1 MSLLQWTD
9 KYSPLKNSDNKLLD
23 ILDDQETIQNITEW
37 ISVFKDKTKWYP
49 DFKNAILLWG
59 PTGSGKS
66 VLANSIL
73 KEFNYN
79 PISFTSEDIRSE
91 KAVYER
97 ITEIL
102 GFNNVMTLMA
112 GKPKNGI
119 IIDELDSI
127 DNKDKTSM
135 NTIKDIINY
144 SKNSYGLEKKIKEHR
159 SQIKIKSIETKKTR
173 GRKPKEATMETAFI
187 NNLPIILICNS
198 LDKSIK
204 SILGD
209 VVTIRVSPPNKIKLS
224 QIIDRIS
231 LSENFTISPEAKIQL
246 MDFAGN
252 DYRRLIIILEN
263 LFHISHCGK
272 EIINT
277 SHIERIK
284 SIIDDKTLDIGL
296 LEGVERVLRKPMNI
310 WDNLQCYYLDIHFMP
325 LILHENFIPN
335 LDKNFVGSNDEK
347 LDLTLKYYNNLISSY
362 TIKENLFGN
371 WELTD
376 YIGILSTASANIFSN
391 SLPLKSKLGYEKIDN
406 SAIISKYNYRFFNL
420 KILNGICKKLNIGIS
435 SWIELS
441 NYLWNIIN
449 EENWEILKEEF
460 IILLNKGL
468 ESKEIEK
475 ILRLNPQLTL
485 IDSGLY
491 TYKIKKKIADIFKII
506 GSELNEED

>member
-9 KYSPLKNSDNKLLD
+9 KYSPLNSSSKLPD
-23 ILDDQETIQNITEW
+23 ILDDLELLSLISNW
-37 ISVFKDKTKWYP
+37 ISVFKDKSKWTP
-49 DFKNAILLWG
+49 DHRNAILLHG
-59 PTGSGKS
+59 PTGSGKT
-66 VLANSIL
+66 VLANLIL

-91 KAVYER
+91 KTVYER

-102 GFNNVMTLMA
+102 GFNNVMSLMA

-159 SQIKIKSIETKKTR
+159 SQTKVKSIETKKTR
-173 GRKPKEATMETAFI
+173 GRKPKEPTIETAFI
-187 NNLPIILICNS
+187 NNLPIILISNS

-204 SILGD
+204 SILSD
-209 VVTIRVSPPNKIKLS
+209 VIPIRICPPNKPKLTS
-224 QIIDRIS
+224 VINRIS
-231 LSENFTISPEAKIQL
+231 KEEHFTIIPDVISQL
-246 MDFAGN
+246 IEFSGN

-272 EIINT
+272 ETIEN

-284 SIIDDKTLDIGL
+284 SIIDSKTLDISL
-296 LEGVERVLRKPMNI
+296 LEGVEKVLRKPMNM

-335 LDKNFVGSNDEK
+335 LDRNYIGTSQEK
-347 LDLTLKYYNNLISSY
+347 LNLTLNYYENLVKSY
-362 TIKENLFGN
+362 LVKENIFGN
-371 WELTD
+371 WELSD
-376 YIGILSTASANIFSN
+376 YIGILSTASANVFSN
-391 SLPLKSKLGYEKIDN
+391 SLPIKPKLTYEKIDN

-420 KILNGICKKLNIGIS
+420 KILNNICKKLNIGIN

-441 NYLWNIIN
+441 NFLWSIIN
-449 EENWEILKEEF
+449 CEQWDTLKNEF
-460 IILLNKGL
+460 TILLNRGIN
-468 ESKEIEK
+468 SKEIEK
-475 ILRLNPQLTL
+475 LLRLNPYLTL
-485 IDSGLY
+485 IDSSIY
-491 TYKIKKKIADIFKII
+491 TYKIKKKIADIFKTI
-506 GSELNEED
+506 GTELEDDD

>member
-9 KYSPLKNSDNKLLD
+9 KYSPLNNPDCKLSD
-23 ILDDQETIQNITEW
+23 ILDDLETIQNITEW
-37 ISVFKDKTKWYP
+37 INVFKDKTKWYP

-66 VLANSIL
+66 VLANLIL
-73 KEFNYN
+73 REFNYN

-91 KAVYER
+91 KTVYER

-102 GFNNVMTLMA
+102 GFNNVMSLMA
-112 GKPKNGI
+112 GKPKSGI

-135 NTIKDIINY
+135 NTIKDIVNY
-144 SKNSYGLEKKIKEHR
+144 SKNSYNLDKKIKEHR
-159 SQIKIKSIETKKTR
+159 SQIKVKSIDTKKTR
-173 GRKPKEATMETAFI
+173 GRKPKEITMETAFI

-204 SILGD
+204 SILNE
-209 VVTIRVSPPNKIKLS
+209 VIPIRIIPPNKIKLCNV
-224 QIIDRIS
+224 I
-231 LSENFTISPEAKIQL
+231 NTISKEEKFEIQPEAKTQL
-246 MDFAGN
+246 IDFAGN

-284 SIIDDKTLDIGL
+284 SIIDNKTLDIGL
-296 LEGVERVLRKPMNI
+296 LEGVESVLRKPMNM
-310 WDNLQCYYLDIHFMP
+310 WDNLQCYYLDIHFLP
-325 LILHENFIPN
+325 LIIHENFIPN
-335 LDKNFVGSNDEK
+335 IEKNFIGSNQEK
-347 LDLTLKYYNNLISSY
+347 LDLTLNYYSRLIDSY
-362 TIKENLFGN
+362 VIKEDIFGN
-371 WELTD
+371 WELSD

-391 SLPLKSKLGYEKIDN
+391 KLPKKSKLGYEKIDN

-420 KILNGICKKLNIGIS
+420 KILNGICKKLNIGIN

-441 NYLWNIIN
+441 NYLWAIIN
-449 EENWEILKEEF
+449 SENWEVLKGEF
-460 IILLNKGL
+460 INLLNSGID
-468 ESKEIEK
+468 SKEIEK
-475 ILRLNPQLTL
+475 LLRLNPQLTL
-485 IDSGLY
+485 IDSSIY
-491 TYKIKKKIADIFKII
+491 TYKIKKKIADIFKAI
-506 GSELNEED
+506 GNELVEED